1 MLVTFFQGGSRQ
13 KNIGWALCSN
23 DDVIKSMTSLL
34 LLHSTKILGGH
45 VPPVPPCDYPL
56 QLSDSFIDYTKRP
69 TDLQNSIQEGFMSK
83 QSFSEKNSKFRFP
96 PLSSMTLLRQD
107 MGKCR
112 FFLLDLLRFELGLLQ
127 KMTHCRSQ
135 TQCDISLI
143 CCLLFLFSIQHHNKS
158 NTKFIKRRD
167 TIH

>member
-1 MLVTFFQGGSRQ
+1 MLNSIHANIFYYCTENYSRTLLYSCTVC
-13 KNIGWALCSN
+13 KL
-23 DDVIKSMTSLL
+23 DEPETTVLTVLL
-34 LLHSTKILGGH
+34 LTPFWFLNEYYGL
-45 VPPVPPCDYPL
+45 L
-56 QLSDSFIDYTKRP
+56 YT
-69 TDLQNSIQEGFMSK
+69 QEGFMSK

-112 FFLLDLLRFELGLLQ
+112 FFLLDLLRFGLGLLQ

-158 NTKFIKRRD
+158 NTQFIKRRD

>member
-1 MLVTFFQGGSRQ
+1 
-13 KNIGWALCSN
+13 
-23 DDVIKSMTSLL
+23 
-34 LLHSTKILGGH
+34 
-45 VPPVPPCDYPL
+45 
-56 QLSDSFIDYTKRP
+56 
-69 TDLQNSIQEGFMSK
+69 MSK

-96 PLSSMTLLRQD
+96 PLSSMTLFRQD

-158 NTKFIKRRD
+158 NTQFIKRRVKCVVFQLLYFVYSRGK
-167 TIH
+167 THFGNVVKISLCRLEVLLGGQKALRQKNIGPS